1 MDRLAAWRRPIDWND
16 MGLID
21 RYLPSYDF
29 VERHA
34 CEVQASPDVVIAA
47 AAAYQPESD
56 PFFRRM
62 IALREVPMRGLRRLL
77 RRGDPAPASFGMQN
91 FLRLDEVAGSD
102 LVYGLVGRFWRTDY
116 GLVRLPDGE
125 AFRAFAEP
133 GVPKLALAFSAEAI
147 GTGRTRL
154 STETR
159 ILCPDRGAWLRFA
172 PYWYVIRPVS
182 GLIRS
187 RILAS
192 IKRQSESAPAA

>member
-1 MDRLAAWRRPIDWND
+1 

-21 RYLPSYDF
+21 NYLPNYDF

-34 CEVQASPDVVIAA
+34 CEVMASPEVVIAA
-47 AAAYQPESD
+47 AAAYQPETD

-77 RRGDPAPASFGMQN
+77 RREGPAPASFGLQN
-91 FLRLDEVAGSD
+91 FLLLEQAAGRG

-116 GLVRLPDGE
+116 GLVTLSDG
-125 AFRAFAEP
+125 ASFRVFGEP
-133 GVPKLALAFSAEAI
+133 GVPKLALAFSAETI
-147 GTGRTRL
+147 GEGRTML

-159 ILCPDRGAWLRFA
+159 VFCPDRGAWLRFA
-172 PYWYVIRPVS
+172 PYWYAIRPVS

-192 IKRQSESAPAA
+192 IKRQSERLPAA